1 MEALEK
7 LNYYKLTCSFTA
19 TIYSEKGI
27 IASELDY
34 KTINKRLKNSAKISA
49 FELTQIKKDEVEF
62 PVTLIGINQKY
73 HSWEDLAK
81 DYMISKIAGI

>member
-1 MEALEK
+1 MEALER
-7 LNYYKLTCSFTA
+7 LNYYKLVCVLQPTMLC
-19 TIYSEKGI
+19 EKGI
-27 IASELDY
+27 IASELDNT
-34 KTINKRLKNSAKISA
+34 TIKKRLQDSNRIVS